1 MRNNGKKL
9 VRLLAAALLA
19 LAMTLSLTACQV
31 EIPGVG
37 TININDGNAP
47 TGGNTP
53 DGGGTDGDGMD
64 GGEPGAYDDSLDL
77 LRQELDERQQDERFA
92 VAYIGDIDGDLS
104 DLAIPLR
111 DWINDTAPG
120 LCAQYTFVRNIPQER
135 VVGDSGSLFCV
146 VPRDPNATVA
156 VNRVRWNEAKGGYET
171 LEVLYR
177 SESGDP
183 ILLFISNDLGTV
195 PTDTTELLLTDS
207 HPDTLSWYPIPGIV
221 ALPYDYENDRKLA
234 YDFTFYSQEGNDGFG
249 SDIGWTCP
257 TGSQLT
263 QEVWAWQG
271 NTDKPALATLELHA
285 NSSQE
290 GDWGTATFT
299 WWYESDFVTP
309 EEVYT
314 GDWGLTGN
322 GEYSG
327 VIMLDLTRTGGK
339 RYTPGETE
347 RIIHDGFIVQVPMAF
362 EDYTYLSIDKGQ
374 HGSYLP
380 VQIEPDTVLYF
391 YPQWGVMRVR
401 EHGKETMPC
410 VNAGKGW
417 R

>member
-9 VRLLAAALLA
+9 ARLLVAALLA

-37 TININDGNAP
+37 TININDGNTP

-53 DGGGTDGDGMD
+53 DRGDTDGDGMD
-64 GGEPGAYDDSLDL
+64 GGEPGAYDDSLNL

-92 VAYIGDIDGDLS
+92 VAYIGDIDGKLS

-263 QEVWAWQG
+263 QEVWAWDG

-290 GDWGTATFT
+290 GDWGSATFT

-380 VQIEPDTVLYF
+380 GQIEPDTVLYF
-391 YPQWGVMRVR
+391 YPQWG
-401 EHGKETMPC
+401 
-410 VNAGKGW
+410 
-417 R
+417 

>member
-37 TININDGNAP
+37 TININDGNTPA
-47 TGGNTP
+47 GGNVP
-53 DGGGTDGDGMD
+53 DRGDTDGDGMD

-92 VAYIGDIDGDLS
+92 VAYIGDIDGKLS
-104 DLAIPLR
+104 DLAVPLR

-263 QEVWAWQG
+263 QEIWAWQG

-380 VQIEPDTVLYF
+380 VQMEPDTVLYF
-391 YPQWGVMRVR
+391 YPQWG
-401 EHGKETMPC
+401 
-410 VNAGKGW
+410 
-417 R
+417 

>member
-9 VRLLAAALLA
+9 ARLLVAALLA

-37 TININDGNAP
+37 TININDGNTP

-53 DGGGTDGDGMD
+53 DRGDTDGDGMD
-64 GGEPGAYDDSLDL
+64 GGEPGAYDDSLNL

-92 VAYIGDIDGDLS
+92 VAYIGDIDGKLS

-263 QEVWAWQG
+263 QEVWAWDG

-290 GDWGTATFT
+290 GDWGSATFT

-391 YPQWGVMRVR
+391 YPQWG
-401 EHGKETMPC
+401 
-410 VNAGKGW
+410 
-417 R
+417 

>member
-53 DGGGTDGDGMD
+53 DRGGTDGDGMD

-92 VAYIGDIDGDLS
+92 VAYIGDIDGKLS
-104 DLAIPLR
+104 DLAVPLR

-146 VPRDPNATVA
+146 VPRAPNATVV

-263 QEVWAWQG
+263 QEIWAWQG

-299 WWYESDFVTP
+299 WWYESDFATP

-391 YPQWGVMRVR
+391 YPQWG
-401 EHGKETMPC
+401 
-410 VNAGKGW
+410 
-417 R
+417 

>member
-1 MRNNGKKL
+1 MRNNGKNL
-9 VRLLAAALLA
+9 TRLLAAALLA
-19 LAMTLSLTACQV
+19 LAMTLPLTGCQV

-37 TININDGNAP
+37 TVNINDGTT
-47 TGGNTP
+47 TGGTGGST
-53 DGGGTDGDGMD
+53 GGGTNGGDI

-92 VAYIGDIDGDLS
+92 VAYIGDIDGKLS
-104 DLAIPLR
+104 DLTVPLR
-111 DWINDTAPG
+111 DWMNDTAPG

-177 SESGDP
+177 SESGEP

-339 RYTPGETE
+339 RYKPGETE
-347 RIIHDGFIVQVPMAF
+347 RIIHDSFIVQVPMAF

-380 VQIEPDTVLYF
+380 IQMEPDTVLYF
-391 YPQWGVMRVR
+391 YPQWG
-401 EHGKETMPC
+401 
-410 VNAGKGW
+410 
-417 R
+417 

>member
-92 VAYIGDIDGDLS
+92 VAYIGDIDGKLS
-104 DLAIPLR
+104 DLTVPLR

-146 VPRDPNATVA
+146 VPRDPDATVV

-327 VIMLDLTRTGGK
+327 VLTLDMTRTGGK
-339 RYTPGETE
+339 RYQPGETE

-391 YPQWGVMRVR
+391 YPQWG
-401 EHGKETMPC
+401 
-410 VNAGKGW
+410 
-417 R
+417 

>member
-9 VRLLAAALLA
+9 ARLLAAALLA

-37 TININDGNAP
+37 TININDGKV
-47 TGGNTP
+47 P
-53 DGGGTDGDGMD
+53 DRGDTDGDGMD

-92 VAYIGDIDGDLS
+92 VAYIGDIDGKLS

-111 DWINDTAPG
+111 DWINDKAPG
-120 LCAQYTFVRNIPQER
+120 LCEQYPFVRNIPQER
-135 VVGDSGSLFCV
+135 VVDDSGSLFCV
-146 VPRDPNATVA
+146 VPRDPNASVA
-156 VNRVRWNEAKGGYET
+156 VNRIQWNEKTGGYDNV
-171 LEVLYR
+171 EVLYR
-177 SESGDP
+177 SESGEP
-183 ILLFISNDLGTV
+183 ILLFVSYDLGAV

-207 HPDTLSWYPIPGIV
+207 HSDTLSWYPIPGMV

-234 YDFTFYSQEGNDGFG
+234 YDFTFYSQERNDENDG
-249 SDIGWTCP
+249 SDFGWTCP
-257 TGSQLT
+257 DGSQLT
-263 QEVWAWQG
+263 QKLWVWRGEA
-271 NTDKPALATLELHA
+271 DKPALATLELHA

-290 GDWGTATFT
+290 DDWGSGTFT
-299 WWYESDFVTP
+299 WWYESDYTTP
-309 EEVYT
+309 EEVYE
-314 GDWGLTGN
+314 GDWGLTAN

-347 RIIHDGFIVQVPMAF
+347 RLIHDSFIVQVPMGF
-362 EDYTYLSIDKGQ
+362 EDFTYLAVDKGT

-380 VQIEPDTVLYF
+380 VQMEPDTILYF
-391 YPQWGVMRVR
+391 YPQW
-401 EHGKETMPC
+401 E
-410 VNAGKGW
+410 
-417 R
+417 

>member
-1 MRNNGKKL
+1 MHNNRKKL
-9 VRLLAAALLA
+9 VRSLAAMLLA
-19 LAMTLSLTACQV
+19 LAMALPLTACQV

-37 TININDGNAP
+37 TININDGAS
-47 TGGNTP
+47 
-53 DGGGTDGDGMD
+53 DGDTAKTN

-92 VAYIGDIDGDLS
+92 VAYIGDINGSLS

-156 VNRVRWNEAKGGYET
+156 VNRVQWNEAKGGYET

-380 VQIEPDTVLYF
+380 IQIEPDTVLYF
-391 YPQWGVMRVR
+391 YPQW
-401 EHGKETMPC
+401 E
-410 VNAGKGW
+410 
-417 R
+417 

>member
-19 LAMTLSLTACQV
+19 LAMTMPLTACQV

-47 TGGNTP
+47 DRG
-53 DGGGTDGDGMD
+53 DTDGDGMD

-77 LRQELDERQQDERFA
+77 LRQEMDERQQDERFA
-92 VAYIGDIDGDLS
+92 VAYIGDIDGSLR

-111 DWINDTAPG
+111 DWINDKAPG
-120 LCAQYTFVRNIPQER
+120 LCAQYPFVRNIPQER
-135 VVGDSGSLFCV
+135 VVDDRGSLFCV
-146 VPRDPNATVA
+146 VPHDPDATVV
-156 VNRVRWNEAKGGYET
+156 VNRIRWSEQKGDYDT
-171 LEVLYR
+171 VEVLYR
-177 SESGDP
+177 SESGEP
-183 ILLFISNDLGTV
+183 ILLFVSNDLGSV

-207 HPDTLSWYPIPGIV
+207 HPDTLSWYPIPGMV
-221 ALPYDYENDRKLA
+221 ALPYDYENDRRLA

-257 TGSQLT
+257 SGSQLT
-263 QEVWAWQG
+263 QEIWAWQG
-271 NTDKPALATLELHA
+271 HTDKPALATLELHA

-290 GDWGTATFT
+290 GDWGSGTFT
-299 WWYESDFVTP
+299 WWYESDYTTP
-309 EEVYT
+309 EEVYE
-314 GDWGLTGN
+314 GDWGLTAN

-327 VIMLDLTRTGGK
+327 MLMLDMTRTGGK

-347 RIIHDGFIVQVPMAF
+347 RLIHDSFIVQVPMAF

-380 VQIEPDTVLYF
+380 VQMEPDTILYF
-391 YPQWGVMRVR
+391 YPQW
-401 EHGKETMPC
+401 E
-410 VNAGKGW
+410 
-417 R
+417 

>member
-9 VRLLAAALLA
+9 ARLLVAALLA

-37 TININDGNAP
+37 TININDGNTP

-53 DGGGTDGDGMD
+53 DRGDTDGDGMD
-64 GGEPGAYDDSLDL
+64 GGEPGAYDDSLNL

-92 VAYIGDIDGDLS
+92 VAYIGDIDGKLS
-104 DLAIPLR
+104 DLAVPLR

-156 VNRVRWNEAKGGYET
+156 VNRARWNEAKGGYET

-183 ILLFISNDLGTV
+183 ILLFVSNDLGTV

-263 QEVWAWQG
+263 QEVWAWDG

-391 YPQWGVMRVR
+391 YPQWG
-401 EHGKETMPC
+401 
-410 VNAGKGW
+410 
-417 R
+417 

>member
-37 TININDGNAP
+37 TININDGAS
-47 TGGNTP
+47 
-53 DGGGTDGDGMD
+53 DGDTAKTN

-92 VAYIGDIDGDLS
+92 VAYIGDIDGKLS

-135 VVGDSGSLFCV
+135 VVDDRGSLFCV
-146 VPRDPNATVA
+146 VPHDPDATVV
-156 VNRVRWNEAKGGYET
+156 VNRVRWSEAKGGYENV
-171 LEVLYR
+171 EVLYR
-177 SESGDP
+177 SESGEP
-183 ILLFISNDLGTV
+183 ILLFVSNDLGAV

-207 HPDTLSWYPIPGIV
+207 HSDTLSWYPIPGIV
-221 ALPYDYENDRKLA
+221 ALPYDSENERRLA

-257 TGSQLT
+257 SGSQLT
-263 QEVWAWQG
+263 QEIWAWQG
-271 NTDKPALATLELHA
+271 HTDKPALATLELHA

-290 GDWGTATFT
+290 GDWGSGTFT
-299 WWYESDFVTP
+299 WWYESDYTTP
-309 EEVYT
+309 EEVYE
-314 GDWGLTGN
+314 GDWGLTAN

-327 VIMLDLTRTGGK
+327 MLMLDMTRTGGK

-347 RIIHDGFIVQVPMAF
+347 RLIHDSFIVQVPMGF
-362 EDYTYLSIDKGQ
+362 EDFTYLAVDKGT

-380 VQIEPDTVLYF
+380 VQMEPDTILYF
-391 YPQWGVMRVR
+391 YPQW
-401 EHGKETMPC
+401 E
-410 VNAGKGW
+410 
-417 R
+417 

>member
-9 VRLLAAALLA
+9 ARLLVAALLA

-37 TININDGNAP
+37 TININDGNTPA
-47 TGGNTP
+47 GGNVP
-53 DGGGTDGDGMD
+53 DRGDTDGDGMD

-77 LRQELDERQQDERFA
+77 LRQKLDERQQDERFA
-92 VAYIGDIDGDLS
+92 VAYIGDINGKLS

-111 DWINDTAPG
+111 DWMNDTAPG

-146 VPRDPNATVA
+146 VPRDPDATVA

-183 ILLFISNDLGTV
+183 ILLFVSNDLGTV

-207 HPDTLSWYPIPGIV
+207 HPDTLSWLPTTGEV
-221 ALPYDYENDRKLA
+221 SLPYDYQNERNLA
-234 YDFTFYSQEGNDGFG
+234 LDFTFYSQEGNDENDG
-249 SDIGWTCP
+249 SDFGWTCP
-257 TGSQLT
+257 DGSQLT
-263 QEVWAWQG
+263 QKLWVWRG
-271 NTDKPALATLELHA
+271 ESDKPAIATLELNA

-290 GDWGTATFT
+290 NYWGSGTFI
-299 WWYESDFVTP
+299 WWYESDYTTP
-309 EEVYT
+309 EEVYE
-314 GDWGLTGN
+314 GDWGLTAN

-327 VIMLDLTRTGGK
+327 VLTLDMTRTDGK
-339 RYTPGETE
+339 RHKPGEAD
-347 RIIHDGFIVQVPMAF
+347 RLIHDSFIVQVPMLF
-362 EDYTYLSIDKGQ
+362 EDYNCLAVDKGT

-380 VQIEPDTVLYF
+380 VQMEPETVLYF
-391 YPQWGVMRVR
+391 YPQWT
-401 EHGKETMPC
+401 E
-410 VNAGKGW
+410 
-417 R
+417 

>member
-19 LAMTLSLTACQV
+19 LAMTLPLTACQV

-37 TININDGNAP
+37 TININDGNTP
-47 TGGNTP
+47 TGGNVP
-53 DGGGTDGDGMD
+53 DRGDTDGDGMD

-92 VAYIGDIDGDLS
+92 VAYIGDIDGSLS
-104 DLAIPLR
+104 DLAVPLR
-111 DWINDTAPG
+111 DWINDKAPG

-183 ILLFISNDLGTV
+183 ILLFVSNDLGTV

-391 YPQWGVMRVR
+391 YPQWG
-401 EHGKETMPC
+401 
-410 VNAGKGW
+410 
-417 R
+417 

>member
-9 VRLLAAALLA
+9 ARLLVAALLA

-37 TININDGNAP
+37 TININDGNTP

-53 DGGGTDGDGMD
+53 DRGDTDGDGMD

-92 VAYIGDIDGDLS
+92 VAYIGDIDGKLS
-104 DLAIPLR
+104 DLAVPLR

-263 QEVWAWQG
+263 QEVWAWDG

-327 VIMLDLTRTGGK
+327 VIVLDLTRTGGK

-391 YPQWGVMRVR
+391 YPQWG
-401 EHGKETMPC
+401 
-410 VNAGKGW
+410 
-417 R
+417 

>member
-1 MRNNGKKL
+1 MHNNRKKL
-9 VRLLAAALLA
+9 VRSLAAMLLA
-19 LAMTLSLTACQV
+19 LAMALPLTACQV

-37 TININDGNAP
+37 TININDGAS
-47 TGGNTP
+47 
-53 DGGGTDGDGMD
+53 DGDTAKTN

-77 LRQELDERQQDERFA
+77 LRQQLDERQQDERLA
-92 VAYIGDIDGDLS
+92 VAYIGDINGSLR
-104 DLAIPLR
+104 DLAVPLR

-171 LEVLYR
+171 LDVLYR

-183 ILLFISNDLGTV
+183 ILLFVSNDLGTV

-207 HPDTLSWYPIPGIV
+207 HPDTLNWYPIPGIV
-221 ALPYDYENDRKLA
+221 ALPYDSENERRLA

-257 TGSQLT
+257 SGSQLT

-271 NTDKPALATLELHA
+271 HADKPALATLELHA

-290 GDWGTATFT
+290 GDWGSATFT

-362 EDYTYLSIDKGQ
+362 EDYTYLSVDKGQ

-380 VQIEPDTVLYF
+380 IQIEPDTVIYF
-391 YPQWGVMRVR
+391 YPW
-401 EHGKETMPC
+401 
-410 VNAGKGW
+410 
-417 R
+417 

>member
-19 LAMTLSLTACQV
+19 LAMTMPLTACQV

-37 TININDGNAP
+37 TININ
-47 TGGNTP
+47 GGNTP
-53 DGGGTDGDGMD
+53 DRGDTDGDGMD
-64 GGEPGAYDDSLDL
+64 GGEPGAYDGSLDL

-111 DWINDTAPG
+111 DWINDKAPG
-120 LCAQYTFVRNIPQER
+120 LCAQYPFVRNIPQER
-135 VVGDSGSLFCV
+135 VVDNSGSLFCV
-146 VPRDPNATVA
+146 VPRDPDATVV
-156 VNRVRWNEAKGGYET
+156 VNRIRWSEQKGDYET
-171 LEVLYR
+171 IEVLYR
-177 SESGDP
+177 SESGEP
-183 ILLFISNDLGTV
+183 ILLFVSNDLGAV

-207 HPDTLSWYPIPGIV
+207 HSDTLSWYPVPEMV

-234 YDFTFYSQEGNDGFG
+234 YDFTNCGG
-249 SDIGWTCP
+249 SIIGGGEIGWTCP

-290 GDWGTATFT
+290 DDWGSGTFT
-299 WWYESDFVTP
+299 WWYESDYTTP
-309 EEVYT
+309 EEVYE
-314 GDWGLTGN
+314 GDWGLTAN

-327 VIMLDLTRTGGK
+327 MLILDMTRTGGK

-347 RIIHDGFIVQVPMAF
+347 RLIHDSFVVQVPMLFA
-362 EDYTYLSIDKGQ
+362 DYTCLAVDRGT

-380 VQIEPDTVLYF
+380 IQMEPETVLYF
-391 YPQWGVMRVR
+391 YPQWT
-401 EHGKETMPC
+401 E
-410 VNAGKGW
+410 
-417 R
+417 

>member
-1 MRNNGKKL
+1 M
-9 VRLLAAALLA
+9 
-19 LAMTLSLTACQV
+19 
-31 EIPGVG
+31 
-37 TININDGNAP
+37 
-47 TGGNTP
+47 
-53 DGGGTDGDGMD
+53 
-64 GGEPGAYDDSLDL
+64 
-77 LRQELDERQQDERFA
+77 
-92 VAYIGDIDGDLS
+92 
-104 DLAIPLR
+104 
-111 DWINDTAPG
+111 
-120 LCAQYTFVRNIPQER
+120 
-135 VVGDSGSLFCV
+135 
-146 VPRDPNATVA
+146 
-156 VNRVRWNEAKGGYET
+156 
-171 LEVLYR
+171 LYR
-177 SESGDP
+177 SESGEP

-257 TGSQLT
+257 SGSQLT
-263 QEVWAWQG
+263 QEIWAWDG
-271 NTDKPALATLELHA
+271 HTDKPALATLELHA

-290 GDWGTATFT
+290 DDWGSATFT

-347 RIIHDGFIVQVPMAF
+347 RIIHDSFIVQVPMAF

-380 VQIEPDTVLYF
+380 IQIEPDTVLYF
-391 YPQWGVMRVR
+391 YPQW
-401 EHGKETMPC
+401 E
-410 VNAGKGW
+410 
-417 R
+417 

>member
-1 MRNNGKKL
+1 M
-9 VRLLAAALLA
+9 LLA
-19 LAMTLSLTACQV
+19 LAMALPLTACQV
-31 EIPGVG
+31 EIPGMG
-37 TININDGNAP
+37 TININNGAS
-47 TGGNTP
+47 
-53 DGGGTDGDGMD
+53 DGDTAKTN

-92 VAYIGDIDGDLS
+92 VAYIGDINGSLS

-156 VNRVRWNEAKGGYET
+156 VNRARWNEAKGGYET
-171 LEVLYR
+171 LDVLYR

-183 ILLFISNDLGTV
+183 ILLFVSNDLGTV

-221 ALPYDYENDRKLA
+221 ALPYDSENERRMA

-249 SDIGWTCP
+249 SEIGWTCP
-257 TGSQLT
+257 SGSQLT
-263 QEVWAWQG
+263 QEIWAWDG
-271 NTDKPALATLELHA
+271 HTDKPALATLELHA

-290 GDWGTATFT
+290 DYWGAATFT

-314 GDWGLTGN
+314 GDWGLTAN

-362 EDYTYLSIDKGQ
+362 EDYTYLSVDKGQ

-380 VQIEPDTVLYF
+380 IQLEPDTVLYF
-391 YPQWGVMRVR
+391 YPQ
-401 EHGKETMPC
+401 
-410 VNAGKGW
+410 
-417 R
+417 

>member
-19 LAMTLSLTACQV
+19 LAMTMPLTACQV

-53 DGGGTDGDGMD
+53 DGGGADGDGMD

-92 VAYIGDIDGDLS
+92 VAYIGDIDGKLS
-104 DLAIPLR
+104 DLAVPLWE
-111 DWINDTAPG
+111 WINDTAPG

-177 SESGDP
+177 SESGEP

-327 VIMLDLTRTGGK
+327 VIMLDMTRTGGK

-391 YPQWGVMRVR
+391 YPQWG
-401 EHGKETMPC
+401 
-410 VNAGKGW
+410 
-417 R
+417 

>member
-9 VRLLAAALLA
+9 ARLLVAALLA

-37 TININDGNAP
+37 TININDGNTP
-47 TGGNTP
+47 TGGNVP
-53 DGGGTDGDGMD
+53 DRGDTDGDGMD

-92 VAYIGDIDGDLS
+92 VAYIGDIDGKLS
-104 DLAIPLR
+104 NLAIPLR
-111 DWINDTAPG
+111 DWINDTVPE

-135 VVGDSGSLFCV
+135 VVDDSGSLFCV
-146 VPRDPNATVA
+146 VPRDPDATVV
-156 VNRVRWNEAKGGYET
+156 VNRVRWSEAKGGYENV
-171 LEVLYR
+171 EVLYR
-177 SESGDP
+177 SESGEP
-183 ILLFISNDLGTV
+183 ILLFVSNDLGAV

-207 HPDTLSWYPIPGIV
+207 HSDTLSWYPVPGMV

-234 YDFTFYSQEGNDGFG
+234 YDFTNCGG
-249 SDIGWTCP
+249 SIIGGGEIGWTCP

-263 QEVWAWQG
+263 QEVWAWRG

-290 GDWGTATFT
+290 GDWGSGTFT
-299 WWYESDFVTP
+299 WWYESDYTTP
-309 EEVYT
+309 EEVYE
-314 GDWGLTGN
+314 GDWGLTAN

-327 VIMLDLTRTGGK
+327 VLILDMTRTDGK

-347 RIIHDGFIVQVPMAF
+347 RLIHDSFIVQVPMGF
-362 EDYTYLSIDKGQ
+362 EDFTYLAVDKGT

-380 VQIEPDTVLYF
+380 VQMEPDTILYF
-391 YPQWGVMRVR
+391 YPQW
-401 EHGKETMPC
+401 E
-410 VNAGKGW
+410 
-417 R
+417 

>member
-1 MRNNGKKL
+1 MHNNKKKL
-9 VRLLAAALLA
+9 VRSLAAMLLA
-19 LAMTLSLTACQV
+19 LAMALPLTACQV

-37 TININDGNAP
+37 TININDGAS
-47 TGGNTP
+47 
-53 DGGGTDGDGMD
+53 DGDTAKTN

-77 LRQELDERQQDERFA
+77 LRQELDERQQDERLA
-92 VAYIGDIDGDLS
+92 VAYIGDINGSLS

-146 VPRDPNATVA
+146 VPRDPNAAVA

-183 ILLFISNDLGTV
+183 ILLFVSNDLGTV

-327 VIMLDLTRTGGK
+327 ILMLDLTRTGGK

-391 YPQWGVMRVR
+391 YPQWG
-401 EHGKETMPC
+401 
-410 VNAGKGW
+410 
-417 R
+417 

>member
-19 LAMTLSLTACQV
+19 LAMTLPLTACQV

-53 DGGGTDGDGMD
+53 DRGDTDGDGMD

-92 VAYIGDIDGDLS
+92 VAYIGDIDGKLS

-146 VPRDPNATVA
+146 VPRDPNAAVA

-183 ILLFISNDLGTV
+183 ILLFVSNDLGTV

-380 VQIEPDTVLYF
+380 VQTEPDTVLYF
-391 YPQWGVMRVR
+391 YPQWG
-401 EHGKETMPC
+401 
-410 VNAGKGW
+410 
-417 R
+417 

>member
-9 VRLLAAALLA
+9 ARLLVAALLA

-53 DGGGTDGDGMD
+53 DGDGTDGDGMD

-92 VAYIGDIDGDLS
+92 VAYIGDIDGKLS

-146 VPRDPNATVA
+146 VPRDPNAAVA

-183 ILLFISNDLGTV
+183 ILLFVSNDLGTV

-380 VQIEPDTVLYF
+380 VQTEPDTVLYF
-391 YPQWGVMRVR
+391 YPQWG
-401 EHGKETMPC
+401 
-410 VNAGKGW
+410 
-417 R
+417 

>member
-9 VRLLAAALLA
+9 VRLLVAALLA

-37 TININDGNAP
+37 TININDGTT
-47 TGGNTP
+47 TGGT
-53 DGGGTDGDGMD
+53 GGSTGGDTNGGDM

-77 LRQELDERQQDERFA
+77 LRQELDDRQQDERFA
-92 VAYIGDIDGDLS
+92 VAYIGDMDGKLS
-104 DLAIPLR
+104 DLAVPLR
-111 DWINDTAPG
+111 DWINDTAPE
-120 LCAQYTFVRNIPQER
+120 LCAQYTFIRNIPQER
-135 VVGDSGSLFCV
+135 VVDDSGSLFCV
-146 VPRDPNATVA
+146 VPHDPNATVA
-156 VNRVRWNEAKGGYET
+156 VNRVRWSEAKDGYET
-171 LEVLYR
+171 VEVLYR

-183 ILLFISNDLGTV
+183 ILLFVSNDLGTV

-221 ALPYDYENDRKLA
+221 ALPYDSENERRLA

-257 TGSQLT
+257 SGSQLT
-263 QEVWAWQG
+263 QEIWAWDG
-271 NTDKPALATLELHA
+271 HTDQPALATLELNA

-290 GDWGTATFT
+290 DDWGTATFT

-314 GDWGLTGN
+314 GDWGLTGS

-347 RIIHDGFIVQVPMAF
+347 RIIHDSFIVQVPMAF

-380 VQIEPDTVLYF
+380 IQMEPDTVLYF
-391 YPQWGVMRVR
+391 YPWWD
-401 EHGKETMPC
+401 
-410 VNAGKGW
+410 A
-417 R
+417 